1 MADEQYEWL
10 DSDAA
15 ERLLRGEPLDAVDAD
30 ARAHAARI
38 AEALAALAGPPP
50 VPEAELPGEK
60 AALAAFRAVHANG
73 AETAPGRAASG
84 QVADAGVVRLGAPG
98 RGGRRVRWARPVRF
112 GMAAAVAAAMI
123 GGVAVAAGTGV
134 LPTPFDHEPGPATSV
149 SVAETPEPLT
159 STPTPGDTETGLPA
173 PPPDK
178 PSGDSGKSGS
188 SPADAREDTT
198 ATGQPQGGSSDDAA
212 KGRTRAWWTAVRSSC
227 RDIADG
233 RELGAD
239 RRRDL
244 EDAAG
249 SGGRIR
255 AFCKGVLNGGDDR
268 GGTGGNQ
275 GRGGNSHNGNHQG
288 GGNENDQGGDQDGNG
303 GDGDSHQ
310 RPGRG
315 GMGGRTDTSSD
326 THTLD
331 PVTPSE
337 SETGRPSP
345 AYSAVTRPAGAASA
359 LADRRTATR

>member
-15 ERLLRGEPLDAVDAD
+15 ERLLRGEPLDAIDAD
-30 ARAHAARI
+30 ARARAARI

-50 VPEAELPGEK
+50 IPEVELPGEK
-60 AALAAFRAVHANG
+60 AALAAFRAAQANG
-73 AETAPGRAASG
+73 AETAPARAASVR
-84 QVADAGVVRLGAPG
+84 VADAGVVRLGEPG
-98 RGGRRVRWARPVRF
+98 RGGRRVRWVRPVRF
-112 GMAAAVAAAMI
+112 GMAAAVAAAMV

-149 SVAETPEPLT
+149 SVAETPERLT
-159 STPTPGDTETGLPA
+159 STPTPGDTETELPA
-173 PPPDK
+173 PPPDEK
-178 PSGDSGKSGS
+178 SGDPEKNGS
-188 SPADAREDTT
+188 SPAEAREDAT
-198 ATGQPQGGSSDDAA
+198 ATGQPQGGSPDDAA
-212 KGRTRAWWTAVRSSC
+212 QDRTRAWWTAVRSSC

-249 SGGRIR
+249 SSGRIR

-275 GRGGNSHNGNHQG
+275 GRGNGHNGNQQG
-288 GGNENDQGGDQDGNG
+288 RGNENDQGDQDGNG

-315 GMGGRTDTSSD
+315 GVGGRTDTSSD

-345 AYSAVTRPAGAASA
+345 AYSAVARPAGAASA
-359 LADRRTATR
+359 LADRRTTTR